1 MINSIL
7 ERYSYDIK
15 DLLFIVESPVI
26 AAPGVAAKDLPAHP
40 ELIKSIFKQQKSEL
54 ELDEIPSDSSIQGH
68 ASDGSEDG
76 NPFNLNNDNL
86 SSEIQSPNRK

>member
-26 AAPGVAAKDLPAHP
+26 AVSATAGEDPPAHP
-40 ELIKSIFKQQKSEL
+40 ELKTIFKLQKSEV

-68 ASDGSEDG
+68 GSDGSEDE
-76 NPFNLNNDNL
+76 NPFNLHNDNL
-86 SSEIQSPNRK
+86 SSEIQSPNCK